1 LIHEVVCALVHLHWN
16 LLSTSAGGLPLENF
30 NKFKYIL
37 LVSLLLLLL
46 ELLLGEP
53 EVNLEWLR
61 SKDVRLLIQFDGVLS
76 LLNFLIKNISVLE
89 LGSKTFVGLSI
100 KLSRHDVTS
109 FTKHFNK
116 LLLGHSFRDKLDVN
130 VGVVGLLQVT
140 GDRGQLVALDNLVV
154 LLANVSAYNKM
165 VAVFKFL
172 LVHTIDSALG
182 SLRLLKVNI
191 TKLSKIAILALLDDS
206 RQDLTV

>member
-1 LIHEVVCALVHLHWN
+1 MHWN

-76 LLNFLIKNISVLE
+76 LLNFLIKYISVLE

-100 KLSRHDVTS
+100 KLS
-109 FTKHFNK
+109 
-116 LLLGHSFRDKLDVN
+116 
-130 VGVVGLLQVT
+130 
-140 GDRGQLVALDNLVV
+140 
-154 LLANVSAYNKM
+154 
-165 VAVFKFL
+165 
-172 LVHTIDSALG
+172 
-182 SLRLLKVNI
+182 
-191 TKLSKIAILALLDDS
+191 
-206 RQDLTV
+206 

>member
-1 LIHEVVCALVHLHWN
+1 MHWN

-61 SKDVRLLIQFDGVLS
+61 SKDVRLFIQFDGILS
-76 LLNFLIKNISVLE
+76 LLNFLIKYISVLE

-100 KLSRHDVTS
+100 KLS
-109 FTKHFNK
+109 
-116 LLLGHSFRDKLDVN
+116 
-130 VGVVGLLQVT
+130 
-140 GDRGQLVALDNLVV
+140 
-154 LLANVSAYNKM
+154 
-165 VAVFKFL
+165 
-172 LVHTIDSALG
+172 
-182 SLRLLKVNI
+182 
-191 TKLSKIAILALLDDS
+191 
-206 RQDLTV
+206 